1 MKTSEQL
8 NELFSALSKAQES
21 IKNAQKEGYN
31 PMFRSNYTTVTS
43 VLDAV
48 RPAYIMGISI
58 MQMPEA
64 DKLITRVGHSS
75 GQWLE
80 IETPLFIGEP
90 KGMSKMQAYGNA
102 VTYARRYAL
111 VSLFGIGQEDND
123 GNDGNDNGKNTTT
136 KKENLNKPLNPSPN
150 KTNINEKP
158 VDRRQGFLDSM
169 KKLSAIDNVS
179 YTNLLGAAGYESAE
193 DIPDDSFAKVY
204 KQMKEAMDKIKANF

>member
-8 NELFSALSKAQES
+8 NELFSALSKAQEN

-43 VLDAV
+43 VLDAIK
-48 RPAYIMGISI
+48 PIYKENISI
-58 MQMPEA
+58 MQMPET

-111 VSLFGIGQEDND
+111 VSLFGIGQEDDD
-123 GNDGNDNGKNTTT
+123 GNDSSHNEQKTMQ
-136 KKENLNKPLNPSPN
+136 KKETLNKTLNQSPN
-150 KTNINEKP
+150 KTNTNEKTT
-158 VDRRQGFLDSM
+158 DRKQGFLDSM
-169 KKLSAIDNVS
+169 KKLSAIDAES
-179 YTNLLGAAGYESAE
+179 YFNLLGAAGYERAE
-193 DIPDDSFAKVY
+193 DVPEENFGKVY
-204 KQMKEAMDKIKANF
+204 KQVKDAMDKVMSNF

>member
-8 NELFSALSKAQES
+8 NELFSALSKAQEN

-43 VLDAV
+43 VLEV
-48 RPAYIMGISI
+48 IKPVYKENISI
-58 MQMPEA
+58 MQMPEM

-80 IETPLFIGEP
+80 IETPLFVGEP

-123 GNDGNDNGKNTTT
+123 GNDGNDNGKNTMP

-150 KTNINEKP
+150 KTNINEKS

-169 KKLSAIDNVS
+169 KKLAAIDNVS
-179 YTNLLGAAGYESAE
+179 YTHLLGAAGYESAE
-193 DIPDDSFAKVY
+193 DIPEDSFAKIY
-204 KQMKEAMDKIKANF
+204 KQIKDAMDKIKANF

>member
-48 RPAYIMGISI
+48 RPAYVLGISI

-150 KTNINEKP
+150 KTNIKQKP
-158 VDRRQGFLDSM
+158 VDRKQGFLDSM
-169 KKLSAIDNVS
+169 KKLSAIDNESFV
-179 YTNLLGAAGYESAE
+179 NLLGAAGYERIE
-193 DIPDDSFAKVY
+193 DVPEENYNKVY
-204 KQMKEAMDKIKANF
+204 KQIKEAMDKIKADF

>member
-43 VLDAV
+43 VLEAIKPV
-48 RPAYIMGISI
+48 YKENISI
-58 MQMPEA
+58 MQMPEM

-80 IETPLFIGEP
+80 IETPLFVGEP

-123 GNDGNDNGKNTTT
+123 GNDGNHNEPTQ
-136 KKENLNKPLNPSPN
+136 KKETLKKPLNQSPN
-150 KTNINEKP
+150 KTT
-158 VDRRQGFLDSM
+158 DRKQGFLDSM
-169 KKLSAIDNVS
+169 KKLSAIDNESFV
-179 YTNLLGAAGYESAE
+179 NLLGAAGYERAE
-193 DIPDDSFAKVY
+193 DVPEESFAKVY
-204 KQMKEAMDKIKANF
+204 KQMKEAMDKIKADF

>member
-48 RPAYIMGISI
+48 RPAYALGISI
-58 MQMPEA
+58 MQMPEM

-123 GNDGNDNGKNTTT
+123 GNDGNDNGKNTMP

-150 KTNINEKP
+150 KTKINEKT

-169 KKLSAIDNVS
+169 KKLSAIDNESFV
-179 YTNLLGAAGYESAE
+179 NLLGAAGYERAE
-193 DIPDDSFAKVY
+193 DVPEESYGKVY
-204 KQMKEAMDKIKANF
+204 KQMKEAMDKIKADF

>member
-8 NELFSALSKAQES
+8 NELFSALSKAQEN

-43 VLDAV
+43 VLEAIKPV
-48 RPAYIMGISI
+48 FKENLSI
-58 MQMPEA
+58 MQMPES

-123 GNDGNDNGKNTTT
+123 GNDCNEPVQ
-136 KKENLNKPLNPSPN
+136 KKEPLNKPLNKNPN

-158 VDRRQGFLDSM
+158 VDRKQGFLDSM
-169 KKLSAIDNVS
+169 KKLAAIDNESFV
-179 YTNLLGAAGYESAE
+179 NLLGAAGYESAE
-193 DIPDDSFAKVY
+193 DVPEESYGMVY
-204 KQMKEAMDKIKANF
+204 KQIKEAMDKIKADF

>member
-8 NELFSALSKAQES
+8 NELFSALSKAQEN

-31 PMFRSNYTTVTS
+31 PMFKSNYTTVTS
-43 VLDAV
+43 VLEAIKPV
-48 RPAYIMGISI
+48 YKENISI
-58 MQMPEA
+58 IQMPEL

-80 IETPLFIGEP
+80 IETPLFVGEP

-123 GNDGNDNGKNTTT
+123 GNDGNDNGKNTMP

-150 KTNINEKP
+150 KTNINEKS

-169 KKLSAIDNVS
+169 KKLAAIDNESFV
-179 YTNLLGAAGYESAE
+179 NLLGAAGYERAE
-193 DIPDDSFAKVY
+193 DVPEESFAKVY
-204 KQMKEAMDKIKANF
+204 KQIKEAMDKVKADF

>member
-8 NELFSALSKAQES
+8 NELFSALSKAQEN

-31 PMFRSNYTTVTS
+31 PMFKSNYTTVTS
-43 VLDAV
+43 VLEAIKTV
-48 RPAYIMGISI
+48 YKENISI
-58 MQMPEA
+58 IQMPEA

-80 IETPLFIGEP
+80 IDTPLFIGEP

-123 GNDGNDNGKNTTT
+123 GNDSNHNEQMP
-136 KKENLNKPLNPSPN
+136 KKEPLNKPLNKIPN

-158 VDRRQGFLDSM
+158 VDRKQGFLDSM
-169 KKLSAIDNVS
+169 KKLAAIDNES
-179 YTNLLGAAGYESAE
+179 YVNLLGAAGYERAE
-193 DIPDDSFAKVY
+193 DVPEESYGKVY
-204 KQMKEAMDKIKANF
+204 KQMKDAMDKIKADF

>member
-43 VLDAV
+43 VLDAIKPV
-48 RPAYIMGISI
+48 YKENISI
-58 MQMPEA
+58 MQMPEM

-80 IETPLFIGEP
+80 IETPLFVGEP

-123 GNDGNDNGKNTTT
+123 GNDGNHNEPTQ
-136 KKENLNKPLNPSPN
+136 KKETLKKPLNQNPN
-150 KTNINEKP
+150 KTT
-158 VDRRQGFLDSM
+158 DRKQGFLDSM
-169 KKLSAIDNVS
+169 KKLAAIDNESFV
-179 YTNLLGAAGYESAE
+179 NLLGAAGYERAE
-193 DIPDDSFAKVY
+193 DVPEESFAKVY
-204 KQMKEAMDKIKANF
+204 KQMKEAMDKVKANF

>member
-8 NELFSALSKAQES
+8 NELFSALSKAQEN

-31 PMFRSNYTTVTS
+31 PMFKSNYTTVTS
-43 VLDAV
+43 VLEAIKTV
-48 RPAYIMGISI
+48 YKENISI
-58 MQMPEA
+58 IQMPES

-123 GNDGNDNGKNTTT
+123 GNDGNDNGKNTMP

-150 KTNINEKP
+150 KTNINEKQ

-169 KKLSAIDNVS
+169 KKLSAIDNES
-179 YTNLLGAAGYESAE
+179 YIKLLGAAGYERAE
-193 DIPDDSFAKVY
+193 DVPEESYGKVY

>member
-8 NELFSALSKAQES
+8 NELFSALSKAQEN

-31 PMFRSNYTTVTS
+31 PMFKSNYTTVTS
-43 VLDAV
+43 VLEAIKSV
-48 RPAYIMGISI
+48 YKENISVI
-58 MQMPEA
+58 QMPEA

-80 IETPLFIGEP
+80 IETPLFVGEP

-123 GNDGNDNGKNTTT
+123 GNDYNHNEPMQ
-136 KKENLNKPLNPSPN
+136 KKETLNKPLNKIPN

-158 VDRRQGFLDSM
+158 VDRKQGFLDSM
-169 KKLSAIDNVS
+169 KKLAAIDNESFV
-179 YTNLLGAAGYESAE
+179 NLLGAAGYERAE
-193 DIPDDSFAKVY
+193 DVPEESYGKVY
-204 KQMKEAMDKIKANF
+204 KQIKEAMDKIKADF

>member
-43 VLDAV
+43 VLEAV

-58 MQMPEA
+58 MQMPES

-80 IETPLFIGEP
+80 IETPLFVGEP

-123 GNDGNDNGKNTTT
+123 GNDGNHNEPMQ
-136 KKENLNKPLNPSPN
+136 KKETLKKPLNQSPN
-150 KTNINEKP
+150 KTT
-158 VDRRQGFLDSM
+158 DRKQGFLDSM
-169 KKLSAIDNVS
+169 KKLSAIDNESFV
-179 YTNLLGAAGYESAE
+179 NLLGAAGYERSE
-193 DIPDDSFAKVY
+193 DVPEEHYGKVY
-204 KQMKEAMDKIKANF
+204 KQIKEAMDKVKADF

>member
-31 PMFRSNYTTVTS
+31 PMFKSNYTTVTS

-48 RPAYIMGISI
+48 RPAYVLGISI
-58 MQMPEA
+58 MQMPEM

-80 IETPLFIGEP
+80 IETPLFVGEP

-123 GNDGNDNGKNTTT
+123 GNDGNDNGKNTMP
-136 KKENLNKPLNPSPN
+136 KKENLNKPLNQSQN
-150 KTNINEKP
+150 KTT
-158 VDRRQGFLDSM
+158 DRKQGFLDSM
-169 KKLSAIDNVS
+169 KKLAAIDNESFV
-179 YTNLLGAAGYESAE
+179 NLLGAAGYERAE
-193 DIPDDSFAKVY
+193 DVPEESFAKVY
-204 KQMKEAMDKIKANF
+204 KQIKEAMDKIKADF

>member
-43 VLDAV
+43 VLEAIKPV
-48 RPAYIMGISI
+48 YKENISI
-58 MQMPEA
+58 MQMPEM

-80 IETPLFIGEP
+80 IETPLFVGEP

-123 GNDGNDNGKNTTT
+123 GNDGNHNEPTQ
-136 KKENLNKPLNPSPN
+136 KKETLKKPLNQSPN
-150 KTNINEKP
+150 KTT
-158 VDRRQGFLDSM
+158 DRKQGFLDSM
-169 KKLSAIDNVS
+169 KKLSAIDNESFV
-179 YTNLLGAAGYESAE
+179 NLLGAAGYERAE
-193 DIPDDSFAKVY
+193 DVPEESFAKVY
-204 KQMKEAMDKIKANF
+204 KQIKEAMDKVKADF

>member
-31 PMFRSNYTTVTS
+31 PMFKSNYTTVTS

-58 MQMPEA
+58 MQMPES

-123 GNDGNDNGKNTTT
+123 GNDGNHNEPTQ
-136 KKENLNKPLNPSPN
+136 KKETLKKPLNQSPN
-150 KTNINEKP
+150 KTT
-158 VDRRQGFLDSM
+158 DRKQGFLDSM
-169 KKLSAIDNVS
+169 KKLSAIDNASFV
-179 YTNLLGAAGYESAE
+179 NRLGAIGYERAE
-193 DIPDDSFAKVY
+193 DVPEESFGIVY
-204 KQMKEAMDKIKANF
+204 KQMKEAMDKVKADF

>member
-58 MQMPEA
+58 MQMPEM

-123 GNDGNDNGKNTTT
+123 GNDGNHNEPMQ
-136 KKENLNKPLNPSPN
+136 KKETLKKPLNQNPN
-150 KTNINEKP
+150 KTT
-158 VDRRQGFLDSM
+158 DRKQGFLDSM
-169 KKLSAIDNVS
+169 KKLSAIDNESFV
-179 YTNLLGAAGYESAE
+179 NLLGAAGYERAE
-193 DIPDDSFAKVY
+193 DVPEESYGKVY
-204 KQMKEAMDKIKANF
+204 KQIKEAMDKVKADF

>member
-8 NELFSALSKAQES
+8 NELFSALSKAQEN

-48 RPAYIMGISI
+48 RPAYVLGISI
-58 MQMPEA
+58 MQMPEM

-123 GNDGNDNGKNTTT
+123 GNDGNHNEPTQ
-136 KKENLNKPLNPSPN
+136 KKETLKKPLNQNPN
-150 KTNINEKP
+150 KTT
-158 VDRRQGFLDSM
+158 DRKQGFLDSM
-169 KKLSAIDNVS
+169 KKLSAIDNESFV
-179 YTNLLGAAGYESAE
+179 NLLGAAGYERAE
-193 DIPDDSFAKVY
+193 DIPEESYGKVY
-204 KQMKEAMDKIKANF
+204 KQIKEAMDKIKADF

>member
-8 NELFSALSKAQES
+8 NELFSALSKAQEN

-31 PMFRSNYTTVTS
+31 PMFKSNYTTVTS
-43 VLDAV
+43 VLEAIKTV
-48 RPAYIMGISI
+48 YKENISI
-58 MQMPEA
+58 IQMPES

-80 IETPLFIGEP
+80 IETPLFVGEP

-111 VSLFGIGQEDND
+111 VSLFGIGQEDDD
-123 GNDGNDNGKNTTT
+123 GNGCNHKEQNTMP

-150 KTNINEKP
+150 KTNINEKT

-179 YTNLLGAAGYESAE
+179 YTHLLGAAGYESAE
-193 DIPDDSFAKVY
+193 DIPEDSFAKIY
-204 KQMKEAMDKIKANF
+204 KQIKESMDRVIVDF

>member
-8 NELFSALSKAQES
+8 NELFTALSKAQES

-43 VLDAV
+43 VLEV
-48 RPAYIMGISI
+48 IKPVYKENISI
-58 MQMPEA
+58 MQMPEM

-90 KGMSKMQAYGNA
+90 KGMSRMQAYGNA
-102 VTYARRYAL
+102 VTYARKYAL

-123 GNDGNDNGKNTTT
+123 GNDCNHNGQNTTQ
-136 KKENLNKPLNPSPN
+136 KKENLNKPLNQRPN
-150 KTNINEKP
+150 KTNINEKTT
-158 VDRRQGFLDSM
+158 DRRQGFLDSM
-169 KKLSAIDNVS
+169 KKLRAIDNES
-179 YTNLLGAAGYESAE
+179 YVNLLGSAGYESAE
-193 DIPDDSFAKVY
+193 EIPEDSFAKVY
-204 KQMKEAMDKIKANF
+204 KQMKEAMDKIKADF

>member
-8 NELFSALSKAQES
+8 NELFSALSKAQEN

-48 RPAYIMGISI
+48 RPAYVLGISI
-58 MQMPEA
+58 MQMPEM

-123 GNDGNDNGKNTTT
+123 GNDGNHNEPTP
-136 KKENLNKPLNPSPN
+136 KKENLNKPLNKIPN

-158 VDRRQGFLDSM
+158 VDRKQGFLDSM
-169 KKLSAIDNVS
+169 KKLAAIDNESFV
-179 YTNLLGAAGYESAE
+179 NLLGAAGYERAE
-193 DIPDDSFAKVY
+193 DVPEESYGKVY

>member
-8 NELFSALSKAQES
+8 NELFSALSKAQEN

-31 PMFRSNYTTVTS
+31 PMFKSNYTTVTS
-43 VLDAV
+43 VLEAIKSV
-48 RPAYIMGISI
+48 YKENISI
-58 MQMPEA
+58 IQMPEA

-102 VTYARRYAL
+102 ITYARRYAL

-123 GNDGNDNGKNTTT
+123 GNDCNHNEPMP
-136 KKENLNKPLNPSPN
+136 KKENLNKPLNKIPN

-158 VDRRQGFLDSM
+158 VDRKQGFLDAM
-169 KKLSAIDNVS
+169 KWLAAIDNESFV
-179 YTNLLGAAGYESAE
+179 NLLGAAGYESAE
-193 DIPDDSFAKVY
+193 DVPEESYGKVY
-204 KQMKEAMDKIKANF
+204 KQMKEAMDKIKDNF

>member
-8 NELFSALSKAQES
+8 NELFSALSKAQEN

-31 PMFRSNYTTVTS
+31 PMFKSNYTTVTS
-43 VLDAV
+43 VLEV
-48 RPAYIMGISI
+48 IKPVYKENISI
-58 MQMPEA
+58 MQMPEM

-90 KGMSKMQAYGNA
+90 KGMSRMQAYGNA
-102 VTYARRYAL
+102 VTYARKYAL

-123 GNDGNDNGKNTTT
+123 GNDCNHNGQNTTQ
-136 KKENLNKPLNPSPN
+136 KKENLNKPLNQRPN

-169 KKLSAIDNVS
+169 KKLRAIDNES
-179 YTNLLGAAGYESAE
+179 YFNLLGAAGYERAE
-193 DIPDDSFAKVY
+193 DVPEEHYGKVY
-204 KQMKEAMDKIKANF
+204 KQMKEAMDKVTANF

>member
-43 VLDAV
+43 VLEAIKPV
-48 RPAYIMGISI
+48 YKENISI
-58 MQMPEA
+58 MQMPEM

-80 IETPLFIGEP
+80 IETPLFVGEP

-123 GNDGNDNGKNTTT
+123 GNDGNHNEPT
-136 KKENLNKPLNPSPN
+136 KKKETLKKPLNQSPN
-150 KTNINEKP
+150 KTT
-158 VDRRQGFLDSM
+158 DRKQGFLDSM
-169 KKLSAIDNVS
+169 KKLSAIDNES
-179 YTNLLGAAGYESAE
+179 YINLLGAAGYERAE
-193 DIPDDSFAKVY
+193 DVPEENFGKVY
-204 KQMKEAMDKIKANF
+204 KQVKDAMDKVMSNF

>member
-48 RPAYIMGISI
+48 RPAYALGISI
-58 MQMPEA
+58 MQMPEM

-123 GNDGNDNGKNTTT
+123 GNDGNHNEPTQ
-136 KKENLNKPLNPSPN
+136 KKETLKKPLNQNPN
-150 KTNINEKP
+150 KTT
-158 VDRRQGFLDSM
+158 DRKQGFLDSM
-169 KKLSAIDNVS
+169 KKLAAIDNESFV
-179 YTNLLGAAGYESAE
+179 NLLGAAGYERAE
-193 DIPDDSFAKVY
+193 DVPEEHYGKVY
-204 KQMKEAMDKIKANF
+204 KQIKEAMDKVKADF

>member
-8 NELFSALSKAQES
+8 NELFSALSKAQEN

-31 PMFRSNYTTVTS
+31 PMFKSNYTTVTS
-43 VLDAV
+43 VLEAIKTV
-48 RPAYIMGISI
+48 YKENISI
-58 MQMPEA
+58 IQMPES

-123 GNDGNDNGKNTTT
+123 GNDGNDNGKNTMP
-136 KKENLNKPLNPSPN
+136 KKENLNKPLNQSPN
-150 KTNINEKP
+150 KTT
-158 VDRRQGFLDSM
+158 DRKKGFLDSM
-169 KKLSAIDNVS
+169 KKLSAIDNES
-179 YTNLLGAAGYESAE
+179 YIHLLGAAGYERAE
-193 DIPDDSFAKVY
+193 DVPEESYGKVY
-204 KQMKEAMDKIKANF
+204 KQMKEAMDKVKANF

>member
-58 MQMPEA
+58 MQMPES

-123 GNDGNDNGKNTTT
+123 GNDGNHNEPTQ
-136 KKENLNKPLNPSPN
+136 KKETLKKPLNQSPN
-150 KTNINEKP
+150 KTNINEKT

-179 YTNLLGAAGYESAE
+179 YVKLLGAAGYERAE
-193 DIPDDSFAKVY
+193 DVPEESYGKVY
-204 KQMKEAMDKIKANF
+204 KQMKEAMDKVKANF

>member
-8 NELFSALSKAQES
+8 NELFTALSKAQES

-31 PMFRSNYTTVTS
+31 PMFQSNYTTVTS

-58 MQMPEA
+58 MQMPES

-90 KGMSKMQAYGNA
+90 KGMSRMQAYGNA
-102 VTYARRYAL
+102 VTYARKYAL

-123 GNDGNDNGKNTTT
+123 GNDCNRNEQNTKT
-136 KKENLNKPLNPSPN
+136 KKENLNKPLNQRPN

-169 KKLSAIDNVS
+169 KKLAAIDHES
-179 YTNLLGAAGYESAE
+179 YFNLLGAAGHERAE
-193 DIPDDSFAKVY
+193 DVPEEHYGKVY
-204 KQMKEAMDKIKANF
+204 KQIKEAMDKVTANF

>member
-8 NELFSALSKAQES
+8 NELFSALSKAQEL

-43 VLDAV
+43 VLEAIKPV
-48 RPAYIMGISI
+48 FKENLSI
-58 MQMPEA
+58 MQMPES

-123 GNDGNDNGKNTTT
+123 GNDCNEPMQ
-136 KKENLNKPLNPSPN
+136 KKENLNKPLNKSPN
-150 KTNINEKP
+150 KTNTNEKP
-158 VDRRQGFLDSM
+158 VDRKQGFLDSM
-169 KKLSAIDNVS
+169 KKLAAIDNESFV
-179 YTNLLGAAGYESAE
+179 NLLGAAGYERAE
-193 DIPDDSFAKVY
+193 DVPEESYGKVY
-204 KQMKEAMDKIKANF
+204 KQIKEAMDKIKAVF

>member
-43 VLDAV
+43 VLEAIKPV
-48 RPAYIMGISI
+48 YKENISI
-58 MQMPEA
+58 MQMPEM

-80 IETPLFIGEP
+80 IETPLFVGEP

-123 GNDGNDNGKNTTT
+123 GNDGNHNEPTQ
-136 KKENLNKPLNPSPN
+136 KKETLKKPLNQNPN
-150 KTNINEKP
+150 KTT
-158 VDRRQGFLDSM
+158 DRKQGFLDSM
-169 KKLSAIDNVS
+169 KKLAAIDNESFV
-179 YTNLLGAAGYESAE
+179 NLLGAAGYERAE
-193 DIPDDSFAKVY
+193 DVPEEHYGKVY
-204 KQMKEAMDKIKANF
+204 KQIKEAMDKVKDNF

>member
-43 VLDAV
+43 VLEAIKPV
-48 RPAYIMGISI
+48 YKENISI
-58 MQMPEA
+58 MQMPEM

-80 IETPLFIGEP
+80 IETPLFVGEP

-123 GNDGNDNGKNTTT
+123 GNDGNHNEPTQ
-136 KKENLNKPLNPSPN
+136 KKETLKKPLNQNPN
-150 KTNINEKP
+150 KTT
-158 VDRRQGFLDSM
+158 DRKQGFLDSM
-169 KKLSAIDNVS
+169 KKLSAIDNESFV
-179 YTNLLGAAGYESAE
+179 NLLGAAGYERAE
-193 DIPDDSFAKVY
+193 DVPEESYGKVY
-204 KQMKEAMDKIKANF
+204 KQIKEAMDKIKADF

>member
-8 NELFSALSKAQES
+8 NELFSALSKAQEN

-31 PMFRSNYTTVTS
+31 PMFKSNYTTVTS
-43 VLDAV
+43 VLEAIKTV
-48 RPAYIMGISI
+48 YKENISI
-58 MQMPEA
+58 IQMPES

-123 GNDGNDNGKNTTT
+123 GNDGNHNEPTQ
-136 KKENLNKPLNPSPN
+136 KKETLKKPLNQNPN
-150 KTNINEKP
+150 KTT
-158 VDRRQGFLDSM
+158 DRKQGFLDSM
-169 KKLSAIDNVS
+169 KKLAAIDNESFV
-179 YTNLLGAAGYESAE
+179 NLLGAAGYERAE
-193 DIPDDSFAKVY
+193 DVPEESYGKVY
-204 KQMKEAMDKIKANF
+204 KQIKEAMDKIKADF

>member
-1 MKTSEQL
+1 MRTSEQI
-8 NELFSALSKAQES
+8 NELFSALSKAQEN

-43 VLDAV
+43 VLEAIKPV
-48 RPAYIMGISI
+48 YKENISI
-58 MQMPEA
+58 MQMPEM

-80 IETPLFIGEP
+80 IETPLFVGEP

-123 GNDGNDNGKNTTT
+123 GNDGNHNEPTQ
-136 KKENLNKPLNPSPN
+136 KKETLKKPLNQSPN
-150 KTNINEKP
+150 KTNINEKTT
-158 VDRRQGFLDSM
+158 DRKQRFLDSM

-179 YTNLLGAAGYESAE
+179 YINLLGAAGYERAE
-193 DIPDDSFAKVY
+193 DVPEENFGKVY
-204 KQMKEAMDKIKANF
+204 KQVKDAMDKVMSNF

>member
-8 NELFSALSKAQES
+8 NELFTALSKAQES

-43 VLDAV
+43 VLDVV
-48 RPAYIMGISI
+48 RPAYKEGLSI
-58 MQMPEA
+58 MQMPES
-64 DKLITRVGHSS
+64 DTLITRVGHSS

-80 IETPLFIGEP
+80 IETPLFVGEP
-90 KGMSKMQAYGNA
+90 KGLSRMQAYGNA

-123 GNDGNDNGKNTTT
+123 GNDGNDNGKKTTP
-136 KKENLNKPLNPSPN
+136 KKENLNKPLNPSQN
-150 KTNINEKP
+150 KTNIKQKP

-169 KKLSAIDNVS
+169 KELRAIDNESFV
-179 YTNLLGAAGYESAE
+179 NLLGAAGYERAE
-193 DIPDDSFAKVY
+193 DVPEESYGKVY
-204 KQMKEAMDKIKANF
+204 KQIKEAMDKVISDF

>member
-43 VLDAV
+43 VLEAIKPV
-48 RPAYIMGISI
+48 YKENISI
-58 MQMPEA
+58 MQMPEM

-80 IETPLFIGEP
+80 IETPLFVGEP

-123 GNDGNDNGKNTTT
+123 GNDGNHNEKNTMP

-150 KTNINEKP
+150 KTNINEKS

-169 KKLSAIDNVS
+169 KKLSAIDNESFV
-179 YTNLLGAAGYESAE
+179 NLLGAAGYERTE
-193 DIPDDSFAKVY
+193 DVPEESYGKVY
-204 KQMKEAMDKIKANF
+204 KQIKEAMDKIKADF

>member
-48 RPAYIMGISI
+48 RPAYVLGISI
-58 MQMPEA
+58 MQMPEM

-80 IETPLFIGEP
+80 IETPLFVGEP

-123 GNDGNDNGKNTTT
+123 GNDGNHNEPTQ
-136 KKENLNKPLNPSPN
+136 KKETLKKPLNQNPN
-150 KTNINEKP
+150 KTT
-158 VDRRQGFLDSM
+158 DRKQGFLDSM
-169 KKLSAIDNVS
+169 KKLSAIDNESFV
-179 YTNLLGAAGYESAE
+179 NLLGAAGYERTE
-193 DIPDDSFAKVY
+193 DVPEESYGKVY
-204 KQMKEAMDKIKANF
+204 KQIKEAMDKIKADF